1 MCDLNINA
9 MRQRQSRPSVARVY
23 SYVLGGRDNYGVD
36 KDLGDYFIE
45 DLPGSEMLAITNR
58 DAVLRAT
65 RLMAESGIRQV
76 IDMGCG
82 LPASVNVHQVLRQTH
97 PDGRVI
103 YVDDD
108 PFVVAHGRALLA
120 VDESIAVV
128 EADIRDPGSIE
139 KHADVQRLI
148 NFDEPVGILFG
159 ITLSFVNDE
168 EDPASVVQHWTDR
181 MADASQVYLSHF
193 RTGTTRQAVAT
204 ANKILEAF
212 GRGRFR
218 TDAEIVSCFGT
229 LTLDPEGLRPC
240 AQWHVDPTDADPDKP
255 DLTIWEEL
263 VVGGLARKQ

>member
-1 MCDLNINA
+1 MNINA
-9 MRQRQSRPSVARVY
+9 MRARQSRPSVARVY

-45 DLPGSEMLAITNR
+45 DLPGSEQLAITNR
-58 DAVLRAT
+58 QAILRAV
-65 RLMAESGIRQV
+65 RVMADVGIHQI

-82 LPASVNVHQVLRQTH
+82 LPATENVHQVVRRVH
-97 PDGRVI
+97 PDARVV

-128 EADIRDPGSIE
+128 AADIRDPGSVE

-148 NFDEPVGILFG
+148 DFDQPVGLLFG

-168 EDPASVVQHWTDR
+168 ENPAGVVQYWADR
-181 MADASQVYLSHF
+181 IASGSRAYISHF
-193 RTGTTRQAVAT
+193 HAGATREAIAT

-218 TDAEIVSCFGT
+218 TDPEIRSCFGS
-229 LTLDPEGLRPC
+229 LTLDQDGVRPC
-240 AQWHVDPTDADPDKP
+240 VQWRPEPGTAEAPA
-255 DLTIWEEL
+255 LTIWEQL
-263 VVGGLARKQ
+263 VVGGMAGKQ